1 MSTTRTWNPHVT
13 VATVVCRD
21 NKYLI
26 VKELINGE
34 EVYNQPAGHLEP
46 DESLIEAAKRET
58 IEETRWHVNIEH
70 LLGISRYVA
79 PSNGETYIRFSFI
92 ASATE
97 HNEAAHLDDGILE
110 AIWLTKDEIVQLKHA
125 LRSPMILN
133 DITRFEQGDKLPLC
147 SLYDH
152 TEN

>member
-26 VKELINGE
+26 VKELINGQ

-58 IEETRWHVNIEH
+58 LEETRWHVSIEH
-70 LLGISRYVA
+70 LLGISRYIA
-79 PSNGETYIRFSFI
+79 PCNGETYIRFSFI

-97 HNEAAHLDDGILE
+97 HSETAHLDDGILE
-110 AIWLTKDEIVQLKHA
+110 AIWLTKDEIVQLRDA

-133 DITRFEQGDKLPLC
+133 DITRFEQGYKLPLC

-152 TEN
+152 PEN